1 MYLFKS
7 PIFKMILPT
16 LIIFLLLRLVFW
28 FNTFPNPDEAYY
40 WLWGQHPDFS
50 YYDHPPFQA
59 WVQGLFTKI
68 FGQSLST
75 LRLPNLI
82 SSGVFF
88 YTYYQITRYL
98 YGRNGNHYFW
108 VAIALLIA
116 SPLYFLFLALA
127 WHDHWLITFSL
138 IAAFQ
143 FIQFLD
149 SYTNDGKGSSKHLYI
164 AAIALGLALLCK
176 YNAVFIGVGCLAA
189 VVFNQQWRG
198 LLRDRRLYLAIL
210 ITLSFLL
217 PILIWNVTNDFQ
229 SFRYYSDR
237 SIDNT
242 GFRLKIG
249 ETLKFIAFSIL
260 MLSPINV
267 WAIVQTLRTSTK
279 PFANESTSAYPA
291 IAFWIFTTSTLTL
304 IVLSLFSTAL
314 YYWNILAYLLLFPLL
329 PQVFLRKKTGV
340 RSQESGDGGGK
351 GVREWKSGQVSE
363 MPSSSPS
370 SPSPSPSSFP
380 RPSCLFYAGQFYGL
394 LFAALL
400 VFHYSLLPLS
410 VFSSGDSDPDSR
422 LLFGW
427 EQVEAIVQQ
436 QAAELGEQSFLVTA
450 DYRTASA
457 LAYQLNNPDVLAISD
472 RVDQFDFWYD
482 ANKLKGRNAVILAD
496 DWHPL
501 TPKLLSQFERT
512 SEPQTFA
519 VKRFGFWIKNYHVVK
534 AYAFHDQIR

>member
-1 MYLFKS
+1 MTGIKS
-7 PIFKMILPT
+7 PIIKAIVPT
-16 LIIFLLLRLVFW
+16 LIFFLLLRLVFW

-59 WVQGLFTKI
+59 WVQGLFSKI
-68 FGQSLST
+68 FGQSFFI
-75 LRLPNLI
+75 LRSPNLI
-82 SSGVFF
+82 SNGVFF
-88 YTYYQITRYL
+88 YTYYQITQYL
-98 YGRNGNHYFW
+98 YGKNGNDYFW
-108 VAIALLIA
+108 MAIALLIA

-143 FIQFLD
+143 FIRFLD
-149 SYTNDGKGSSKHLYI
+149 SYTGDSKGDSKRLYG

-176 YNAVFIGVGCLAA
+176 YNAVFVGMGCLVA
-189 VVFNQQWRG
+189 VGANQQWRG

-237 SIDNT
+237 SVDNT
-242 GFRLKIG
+242 AFRLKIG
-249 ETLKFIAFSIL
+249 ETLGFIAFSLL

-267 WAIVQTLRTSTK
+267 WGMIQTFKAAIKTPGQHS
-279 PFANESTSAYPA
+279 FSAYQSVT
-291 IAFWIFTTSTLTL
+291 FWIFTTSTLTL
-304 IVLSLFSTAL
+304 IVVSLVSTAL
-314 YYWNILAYLLLFPLL
+314 YYWNILAYLLVFPLL
-329 PQVFLRKKTGV
+329 PQVFLKQKAR
-340 RSQESGDGGGK
+340 
-351 GVREWKSGQVSE
+351 VSY
-363 MPSSSPS
+363 
-370 SPSPSPSSFP
+370 
-380 RPSCLFYAGQFYGL
+380 LFYTGQCYGL

-436 QAAELGEQSFLVTA
+436 QAAELGEQSFLVTT

-457 LAYQLNNPDVLAISD
+457 LAYQLNNPGVLAISD
-472 RVDQFDFWYD
+472 RIDQFDFWYD

-501 TPKLLSQFERT
+501 TAKLLSRFERT

-534 AYAFHDQIR
+534 AYAFHD